1 MGSSATVSRLHR
13 GMSDSDSVRAPI
25 TARRI
30 RRIPVTTPATPQPEP
45 GWYPDPSNPSQLQ
58 YWDGSAWTA
67 QPAQPQYPVAPAYPA
82 QQDSQPAQ
90 GTMSLPDAVRT
101 CLNKYVDFSGRARR
115 SEYWWFALSI
125 FIVYLVASFLG
136 RAVSAGVLLAD
147 LVALGLFLPS
157 LAVAVRRLHDTNRSG
172 WFYLISLI
180 PLVGTIILIVF
191 MCQESVRGP
200 NRYGPS
206 PKEA

>member
-1 MGSSATVSRLHR
+1 
-13 GMSDSDSVRAPI
+13 
-25 TARRI
+25 
-30 RRIPVTTPATPQPEP
+30 VTTPSTPQPEP
-45 GWYPDPSNPSQLQ
+45 GWYPDPSNPSQVR
-58 YWDGSAWTA
+58 YWDGAAWTA

-82 QQDSQPAQ
+82 QQYSQPAQ
-90 GTMSLPDAVRT
+90 DSMSLPDAVRT
-101 CLNKYVDFSGRARR
+101 CLTKYVDFSGRARR

-125 FIVYLVASFLG
+125 FIVYLVASLLG
-136 RAVSAGVLLAD
+136 RAVNAGAILAD
-147 LVALGLFLPS
+147 LVGLGLFLPS

-180 PLVGTIILIVF
+180 PLVGGIILIVF
-191 MCQESVRGP
+191 LCQDSVRGP